1 MKKLFVMCVAVALA
15 AVLPVRAAEY
25 NWKFGLVDST
35 TNPNYLAAEEL
46 TRYLEEEAPGKWSIQ
61 LYPSSQL
68 GGSEEML
75 EAIQMGAL
83 EMCAPPSSA
92 VANYVPE
99 YGVWDMPYLFLDEAH
114 VDAVMD
120 GEIGARYIAMP
131 EKANIKVAG
140 WWEVGF
146 RCLANN
152 KHPVNSV
159 DDVVGL
165 RLRVMSNEIHQ
176 ALFSALGA
184 DPVPMSLS
192 DAYIANQNGTIDGQ
206 DNPLPNLYANNVYE
220 VCRYV
225 AVTRHVYTPLPV
237 CMSMTAWNSMSK
249 ADQEVFARCMQRAS
263 KWQKDTHRA
272 KSLDAAANLESK
284 GCQITYPALEPFAAK
299 MQVVYDKY
307 PQFKDEIA
315 AIRAA
320 RK

>member
-1 MKKLFVMCVAVALA
+1 MKKMFALFLAVALISA
-15 AVLPVRAAEY
+15 FPADAAEY

-46 TRYLEEEAPGKWSIQ
+46 VKYLDEEAPGKWSIQ

-68 GGSEEML
+68 GGSDEMI

-83 EMCAPPSSA
+83 EMCAPPSSS

-114 VDAVMD
+114 VDAVLD
-120 GEIGARYIAMP
+120 GDIGAQYAAMP

-159 DDVVGL
+159 EDVKGL

-176 ALFSALGA
+176 ALFAALGA
-184 DPVPMSLS
+184 DPVPMSLA

-237 CMSMTAWNSMSK
+237 CMSMATWNSMPE
-249 ADQEVFARCMQRAS
+249 ADREIFVRCMRRAS
-263 KWQKDTHRA
+263 QWQKELHR
-272 KSLDAAANLESK
+272 KRSLDAASMLEGK
-284 GCQITYPALEPFAAK
+284 GCAITYPELEPFAEK

-307 PQFKDEIA
+307 PQFKDAIA
-315 AIRAA
+315 AIRAM